1 MNLHADQKEVLQY
14 VEREGFFV
22 AATYYVGKNE
32 HGEIGAMWDNQFFP
46 RLAEIEHLNGGI
58 FYGVSRMP
66 PGLADGEFEYLAA
79 VEVDKEQDLPQG
91 IYRWE
96 IPANG
101 YVIMPAKGIPD
112 LMRVMDTFY
121 SKWLPGQTEYELAG
135 DYNFEYYSE
144 HFDTDQI
151 IDVYFPVKK
160 KQN

>member
-1 MNLHADQKEVLQY
+1 MSLQADQKEVLQY
-14 VEREGFFV
+14 VERDGFFV
-22 AATYYVGKNE
+22 AGTYYVGKNE
-32 HGEIGAMWDNQFFP
+32 HGEIGTMWDNQFFP
-46 RLAEIEHLNGGI
+46 RLAEIQHLNGGI

-66 PGLADGEFEYLAA
+66 PGLAEGEFEYLAA
-79 VEVDKEQDLPQG
+79 VEVDKAQDLPQG

-121 SKWLPGQTEYELAG
+121 NKWLPGQSDYVLAG

-144 HFDTDQI
+144 QFDTDQI

-160 KQN
+160 K

>member
-1 MNLHADQKEVLQY
+1 
-14 VEREGFFV
+14 
-22 AATYYVGKNE
+22 
-32 HGEIGAMWDNQFFP
+32 
-46 RLAEIEHLNGGI
+46 LNGGI

-121 SKWLPGQTEYELAG
+121 NKWLPGQTEYELAG

-144 HFDTDQI
+144 QFDIDQI

-160 KQN
+160 K